1 MRILIL
7 ITILLVLTKNLYCQ
21 GFNFVFHPSGVNEHL
36 SLRFDHKE
44 NKLVCDKVK
53 SIGIINQAITF
64 TDSDENLIGYFN
76 GHQVRNKDGNLA
88 LNGDSLAWTPSLD
101 WLLKRNTSD
110 KNEGSGIWENALILP
125 TENDSIFLL
134 FYLDFMHLTDIDNF
148 LLPYMLEAN
157 EIEFRWYSKA
167 LLMSQVCLM
176 PNGQLRIDNNKKDIP
191 IIEDFLMYR
200 NLMAVPHANGKEFWI
215 VVPCQHEN
223 TAYSILVSDT
233 IIDVKGKH
241 YFSENNTKYL
251 WQQQGTSKFSLN
263 GEKLLRFNY
272 RYGTSEAY
280 ESGFIPC
287 ILEVIDFD
295 RCKGKVV
302 PGTSTTDILDIPWFV
317 TAEFS
322 PSGEY
327 LYIGGVYFLARC
339 KTNAPSFFDRLDTI
353 YHIPYEGLTTY
364 ELYNNYD
371 HSECMNRL
379 PNGQII
385 CHSYWQTP
393 YFHIITNPDAPD
405 VKDIGYRSRAIILP
419 EKEIGSDIRYKAGG
433 MPRHVNLKMDQKTCI
448 IETEE
453 TKYVHN
459 ISVYPNPV
467 YDVLYL
473 KGYADKSFTDIKFS
487 IIDLVTGQLLVKN
500 SQLKE
505 TLDVSFLKS
514 GFYGIKIDE
523 KVIKFVKI

>member
-53 SIGIINQAITF
+53 SMGIINQAITF

-76 GHQVRNKDGNLA
+76 GHQVRNKDGSLA

-110 KNEGSGIWENALILP
+110 KNEGLGIWENALILP
-125 TENDSIFLL
+125 TENDSIYLL

-233 IIDVKGKH
+233 TIVVNGKH

-287 ILEVIDFD
+287 ILEVVDFD

-339 KTNAPSFFDRLDTI
+339 KTNAQSFFDRLDTI

-393 YFHIITNPDAPD
+393 YFHLITNPDAED
-405 VKDIGYRSRAIILP
+405 IKDIGYQSRAITLP
-419 EKEIGSDIRYKAGG
+419 EKSDGSGKRYKAGG
-433 MPRHVNLKMDQKTCI
+433 MPRHVHLKMAEINCTTNVD
-448 IETEE
+448 ETP
-453 TKYVHN
+453 YVHN

-467 YDVLYL
+467 EHTLNIEDLNQF
-473 KGYADKSFTDIKFS
+473 GAEDIQYEIYHLTQGIVVQTGSLLISS
-487 IIDLVTGQLLVKN
+487 I
-500 SQLKE
+500 
-505 TLDVSFLKS
+505 DVSNLKT
-514 GFYGIKIDE
+514 GFYGIRIKDKI
-523 KVIKFVKI
+523 VKFVKM